1 MEELLFK
8 THLATSWFMTGL
20 IWLIQI
26 VHYPLFAKV
35 GESHFKDYH
44 SFHTR
49 HITFIVAPVMLIE
62 LASFVGLI
70 FVITQSP
77 LNLPII
83 GLFLLVAWVTT
94 ALISVPAHEKL
105 SVGLYYQTCQRLV
118 VSNWLRV
125 GAWSCKSIYLLF
137 AIS

>member
-35 GESHFKDYH
+35 GENHFKDYH

-62 LASFVGLI
+62 LASFVGLV
-70 FVITQSP
+70 FVKNQSP
-77 LNLPII
+77 LNLSLI
-83 GLFLLVAWVTT
+83 GFALLVAWATT

-105 SVGLYYQTCQRLV
+105 GAGLNDQICQRLI

-125 GAWSCKSIYLLF
+125 GAWSFKSIYLLF
-137 AIS
+137 ILS